1 MIIVY
6 NGDVVRQVARKDSSA
21 TLWAHSMTI
30 HVLALNV
37 VDQAFL
43 RVDNLTTLS
52 TILQSCSAVKE
63 SSLVFHPNM
72 MIQPFLIMKALTTL
86 LALKLVHS
94 LMSCFDVL
102 H

>member
-6 NGDVVRQVARKDSSA
+6 SGDVVRQVARKDSSA
-21 TLWAHSMTI
+21 ALWAHSMTI

-37 VDQAFL
+37 VDQTFL
-43 RVDNLTTLS
+43 RVDNLT
-52 TILQSCSAVKE
+52 ILQTCSAVKE